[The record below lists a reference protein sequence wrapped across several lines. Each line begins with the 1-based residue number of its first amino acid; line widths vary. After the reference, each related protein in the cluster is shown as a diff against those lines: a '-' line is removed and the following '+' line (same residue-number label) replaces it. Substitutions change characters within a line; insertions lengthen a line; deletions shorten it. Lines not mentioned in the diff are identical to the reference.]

1 MKEVAACDF
10 PYNKLFVNCLFL
22 WESAT
27 GEKDVLCM
35 YCTRYWAQTHAQH
48 KNVTHRIRKCKLI
61 PPMYVVH
68 FPDRPPPYCHVIM
81 YICTYWCY
89 PALPAFN
96 DGKILPA
103 KICGFTQKVLTQKVL
118 PAIPDLC
125 VCVCVCVSWLRDML
139 PDGNPGYHL
148 RHLRN

>member
-81 YICTYWCY
+81 YCTYVPTGATQRCQ
-89 PALPAFN
+89 LSMM
-96 DGKILPA
+96 A
-103 KICGFTQKVLTQKVL
+103 KFYQQKYVASHKKF
-118 PAIPDLC
+118 
-125 VCVCVCVSWLRDML
+125 
-139 PDGNPGYHL
+139 
-148 RHLRN
+148 